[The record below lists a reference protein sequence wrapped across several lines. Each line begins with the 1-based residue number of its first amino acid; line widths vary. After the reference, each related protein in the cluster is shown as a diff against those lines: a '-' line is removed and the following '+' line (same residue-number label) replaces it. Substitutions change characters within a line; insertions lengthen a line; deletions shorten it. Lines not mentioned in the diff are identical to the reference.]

1 MCSPVPG
8 CNWEAV
14 LSLRLGPKPDK
25 GKFEELGVFLADQA
39 CCETDSSL
47 SFSSNES
54 ALHSECVLS
63 TVSDTHERSV
73 RC

>member
-1 MCSPVPG
+1 MSSPAPG

-14 LSLRLGPKPDK
+14 LSLRLGPQPDK

-39 CCETDSSL
+39 CCETDSSP

-54 ALHSECVLS
+54 ALHSNVCYLPFQ
-63 TVSDTHERSV
+63 THERSV